1 MTTLVVKSD
10 VFSLFFF
17 FFVDVFENFH
27 FPSHTGHKTT
37 WKGGVT

>member
-10 VFSLFFF
+10 VFSPFF
-17 FFVDVFENFH
+17 FFVVVFENFH

-37 WKGGVT
+37 WMGGVT